1 LAAEMF
7 VLVVGNRNVKVAFA
21 AEEKFK
27 TETFKSFYPVVF

>member
-27 TETFKSFYPVVF
+27 REAFKSLYPLLL